1 MVLIINN
8 YQVEQNA
15 HLGRLEMSEMGEVCK
30 KVSGM
35 DYRVVH
41 FSEVDGHYLAK
52 HPEIK
57 AVIAGG
63 CNNNWDSLYFDVFD
77 GEFALIRSCKVPF
90 LGICAG
96 MHLLSMAYD
105 GPVRRMDFGKE
116 ERFFCKID
124 KDGESELSA
133 GLAATEEFFQY
144 HNCCVPEL
152 PENFDRIFT
161 NKKCPIQGMRLCGAN
176 KFGVQFHP
184 ELDDEN
190 HSAGRRLLQN
200 FLSLCE

>member
-8 YQVEQNA
+8 YQIDQNA
-15 HLGRLEMSEMGEVCK
+15 HLGRLEMTEMGEVCK
-30 KVSGM
+30 KLTGM
-35 DYRVVH
+35 DYRVAH
-41 FSEVDGHYLAK
+41 LTEVNAEYLK
-52 HPEIK
+52 NNPQIK
-57 AVIAGG
+57 AVISGG

-77 GEFALIRSCKVPF
+77 GEFELIRACNVPF

-105 GPVRRMDFGKE
+105 GPVRRLDFGKE

-124 KDGESELSA
+124 KDGDSELSA
-133 GLAATEEFFQY
+133 GLSGTEEFFQY
-144 HNCCVPEL
+144 HNCHVPEL
-152 PENFDRIFT
+152 PENFERIFT
-161 NKKCPIQGMRLCGAN
+161 NKKCPIQGMRLRGEN

-190 HSAGRRLLQN
+190 HSAGHQLLKN
-200 FLSLCE
+200 FLSLCK

>member
-8 YQVEQNA
+8 YQIDQNA
-15 HLGRLEMSEMGEVCK
+15 HLGRLEMIEMGELCK
-30 KVSGM
+30 KLSGM

-41 FSEVDGHYLAK
+41 FSEVDGDYLAK

-57 AVIAGG
+57 AVISGG
-63 CNNNWDSLYFDVFD
+63 CNNDWSSLYFDVFD
-77 GEFALIRSCKVPF
+77 CEFDLIRSCNLPF

-96 MHLLSMAYD
+96 LHMLTIAYD
-105 GPVRRMDFGKE
+105 GGVRRMDFGKE

-124 KDGESELSA
+124 KAGESELSV
-133 GLAATEEFFQY
+133 GLSDTEEFFQY
-144 HNCCVPEL
+144 HYCCVPEL
-152 PENFDRIFT
+152 PENFERIFT
-161 NKKCPIQGMRLCGAN
+161 NKKCPIQGMRLCGTN

-190 HSAGRRLLQN
+190 HSAGHKLLQN
-200 FLSLCE
+200 FLALAK